1 MEFSPFIDIFGWADN
16 DYGSGISTET
26 GGFTETVVSAFG
38 VPVRV
43 DRLIDD
49 INADEYAGLA
59 IPGGFEEYGYY
70 EQAYDERL
78 SALIRKFNGNGAFI
92 ASVCVG
98 ALALGKSGIL
108 RDKKAA
114 TYCFDNG
121 KRRGQLAD
129 FGAKISEERLV
140 RDGNIITCCCPE
152 TAPYA
157 AFELLGGL
165 WGEENMLRV
174 KSAMGFGAGVPGR
187 SILKK

>member
-1 MEFSPFIDIFGWADN
+1 MEFSPFIDVFGWAAN

-78 SALIRKFNGNGAFI
+78 SALIRKFNDNRAFI

-98 ALALGKSGIL
+98 ALVLGKSGIL
-108 RDKKAA
+108 KGRRAT

-121 KRRGQLAD
+121 KRQSQLAG
-129 FGAKISEERLV
+129 FGAEVSEERVV
-140 RDGNIITCCCPE
+140 RDGNMITTCCPE
-152 TAPYA
+152 AAPDA
-157 AFELLGGL
+157 AFMPLGAL
-165 WGEENMLRV
+165 WGEDNMNRV
-174 KSAMGFGAGVPGR
+174 KAAMGF
-187 SILKK
+187 